1 MQMLHCNV
9 QIREKQTKRRLI
21 SGKKNLFP
29 TFFQNFFLLLL
40 SLLMSSPTGYSVC
53 SLCKKRCEALRK
65 IPTEYDGPIFPPS
78 GRLQLQK
85 CCRNCLDF
93 CRAWIQVGFS

>member
-1 MQMLHCNV
+1 MEGEGGFFPFCVPCFFPPNS
-9 QIREKQTKRRLI
+9 QTPI
-21 SGKKNLFP
+21 
-29 TFFQNFFLLLL
+29 TFFQKFFLLLL

-53 SLCKKRCEALRK
+53 SLCKKRCEDLRK